1 MKHLKE
7 TGYTY
12 FAHMRRAFCIA
23 FVLVV
28 HGIFPDIW
36 TDKATQMLCDHDKEQ
51 VDKSPKI

>member
-28 HGIFPDIW
+28 HGIVPGIW
-36 TDKATQMLCDHDKEQ
+36 TDKATQMLCNPDTE
-51 VDKSPKI
+51 

>member
-23 FVLVV
+23 FVPVV

-36 TDKATQMLCDHDKEQ
+36 TDKATQMLCDHDKE
-51 VDKSPKI
+51 